1 VLTIAAR
8 QAAGMLRGRS
18 FWVLTALG
26 AALVAVGAYRVIVP
40 AGNGGQVAA
49 VTAGCLL
56 LVCPFVISRVE
67 QLTVGRP
74 ASRCCSAGKRPT
86 RARPRP
92 RRPNGPDRE
101 TAPLG
106 ELRLDQT
113 THPLRADAD
122 PPRHWTEI
130 RRVSQQNIPSGK
142 ARNCGSRRNCAPQRV
157 IAVFQCT
164 IDPSRA
170 DDIGHAFLALAS
182 VVATGP

>member
-1 VLTIAAR
+1 LGVRFVLTIAAR

-40 AGNGGQVAA
+40 AGN
-49 VTAGCLL
+49 
-56 LVCPFVISRVE
+56 
-67 QLTVGRP
+67 
-74 ASRCCSAGKRPT
+74 
-86 RARPRP
+86 
-92 RRPNGPDRE
+92 
-101 TAPLG
+101 LG

>member
-67 QLTVGRP
+67 QLTVG
-74 ASRCCSAGKRPT
+74 ASGLQMLLSREAADQGASKAAPSQRAGPGDRPT
-86 RARPRP
+86 GGTAPRSDDAPAP
-92 RRPNGPDRE
+92 RRRRSAAALDRDQACQP
-101 TAPLG
+101 TKHPVRQG
-106 ELRLDQT
+106 KELRIQAE
-113 THPLRADAD
+113 LRASTGD
-122 PPRHWTEI
+122 
-130 RRVSQQNIPSGK
+130 RRISMHYRSFQ
-142 ARNCGSRRNCAPQRV
+142 SR
-157 IAVFQCT
+157 
-164 IDPSRA
+164 
-170 DDIGHAFLALAS
+170 
-182 VVATGP
+182 